1 MNLNFRKLSLFFI
14 FINILIVILVS
25 CGDKD
30 SDNQTKTT
38 APSPEAAPSNTEVKK
53 DEPKI
58 ENPELAKI
66 DTSNLKKP
74 DPKLVGDAKCVACH
88 EKEVKEWKGSHHDM
102 AMKVANSESVKGNFK
117 DAQFIHKGRTTK
129 FYMKDKE
136 YFVSTPNEKGVQT
149 EYKITHTFG
158 IHPLQQYMV
167 EFPGGRKQCL
177 HVAWDDVKKQWY
189 HLYGDMDIKDDE
201 WLNWTGGSQNWNQMC
216 ADCHSTELKKN
227 YDPKTETYST
237 SYKIMNVSCEAC
249 HGHSDQHILAKLNP
263 EAGLDD
269 GPLFIGLKKDSTP
282 SNKTEIEKCA
292 RCHSRRSQLTGY
304 YDHKGTFMDHYLPE
318 ILRDGVYHKDG
329 QILDEVYVYG
339 SFAQSKMYHNNVRCT
354 DCHNPHTNKL
364 KFEGNALC
372 MQCHSKTPE
381 KMFDTPAHHFH
392 QPGTEGAKCV
402 NCHMAGKH
410 YMGIDFRRDHSF
422 RIPRPDQTVKYGTP
436 NACNN
441 CHKDKKPEWAVEAI
455 EKVHGK
461 ERKPHFSD
469 MLIPGK
475 DRYKPDFNALI
486 KLAEDTTQP
495 AIARATAIWMLQ
507 PLNHQTVYSLARK
520 LLNDKEPLVRYHSL
534 AVYAMLPK
542 SQKIALLAPLLLDPV
557 RAVRIE
563 AANQLSDVKEAEV
576 PEDFKNAFPKATAEF
591 KEYLKMHSDSAGGQV
606 NISNYHSRQN
616 NKDQAIDA
624 LRKAVKIDNHFNMA
638 RMNLAFMLSIDQKYD
653 EAETVYKKVLEQ
665 EPQYSQAW
673 YSLGLLYSEQ
683 KKYEPAVDA
692 FSKAIAREPDN
703 LRIYYNKALCL
714 QKLGLNKEA
723 EKTFIDALSGEVPK
737 DQNAADLF
745 YGLIMLQLDMK
756 QMERASQTI
765 ASFVGAFGQ
774 NHPYMRA
781 IGQRMKELQ
790 RGGQR

>member
-1 MNLNFRKLSLFFI
+1 MNLNYKKLSI
-14 FINILIVILVS
+14 FLILVNAIIVILVS
-25 CGDKD
+25 CGDNNKAVDTSQKPKSEESIKTQKD
-30 SDNQTKTT
+30 NTT
-38 APSPEAAPSNTEVKK
+38 APTAAKSQ
-53 DEPKI
+53 
-58 ENPELAKI
+58 KI

-74 DPKLVGDAKCVACH
+74 DPKLVGDAKCIACH

-102 AMKVANSESVKGNFK
+102 AMKKASDESVKGNF
-117 DAQFIHKGRTTK
+117 DNSEFTHKGRTSK
-129 FYMKDKE
+129 FYKKDGE
-136 YFVSTPNEKGVQT
+136 FFVSTPNSKGKFQEFKVT
-149 EYKITHTFG
+149 YTFG
-158 IHPLQQYMV
+158 IHPLQQYIV
-167 EFPGGRKQCL
+167 EFPNGRKQCL
-177 HVAWDDVKKQWY
+177 HIAWDDVKKQWY
-189 HLYGDMDIKDDE
+189 HLYGDMDIADDE
-201 WLNWTGGSQNWNQMC
+201 WLNWTGGSQNWNAMC
-216 ADCHSTELKKN
+216 ADCHSTEVKKN
-227 YDPKTETYST
+227 YNPDLDEYNTT
-237 SYKIMNVSCEAC
+237 YKIINVSCEAC
-249 HGHSDQHILAKLNP
+249 HGPSDQHVLAKMNP
-263 EAGLDD
+263 EAGLEND
-269 GPLFIGLKKDSTP
+269 PLFKSLKKDKTP
-282 SNKTEIEKCA
+282 HNKTEIEKCA
-292 RCHSRRSQLTGY
+292 RCHSRRSQLTSY
-304 YDHKGTFMDHYLPE
+304 YDHTGSFMDHYLPE

-392 QPGTEGAKCV
+392 KTGTEGAKCV

-441 CHKDKKPEWAVEAI
+441 CHKDKKAEWAVEAI

-469 MLIPGK
+469 LLIPGK
-475 DRYKPDFNALI
+475 DRYRPEFQSLI
-486 KLAEDTTQP
+486 KLAEDETQP

-507 PLNHQTVYSLARK
+507 PLNHQAVYSLARK
-520 LLNDKEPLVRYHSL
+520 LLTDKEPLVRYHSL
-534 AVYAMLPK
+534 GVYAMLPK
-542 SQKIALLAPLLLDPV
+542 TQKISLLAPLLNDPV

-563 AANQLSDVKEAEV
+563 AANQLSDSKEEELP
-576 PEDFKNAFPKATAEF
+576 PEFRNQFSKAAIEF

-616 NKDQAIDA
+616 NKDQAIEA

-638 RMNLAFMLSIDQKYD
+638 RINLAFMLSMDKKYD
-653 EAETVYKKVLEQ
+653 EAEAVYKKVLEQ
-665 EPQYSQAW
+665 EPAYAQAW
-673 YSLGLLYSEQ
+673 YSLGLLYTEQ
-683 KKYEPAVDA
+683 NKFEQAVEA

-737 DQNAADLF
+737 NQNTADLF
-745 YGLIMLQLDMK
+745 YGLVMLQLDMK
-756 QMERASQTI
+756 QLERAQQTI
-765 ASFVGAFGQ
+765 GTFVQEFGQ
-774 NHPYMRA
+774 KHPYMKHML
-781 IGQRMKELQ
+781 QKMKEVQ
-790 RGGQR
+790 KAVQP